1 MLPGTLHN
9 KLHGLRPYNFWEQN
23 VQASTRTASEFLGYT
38 DWQTGRKLS
47 PTVRE
52 LLVFTLL
59 LFLRLAQ
66 TSLRAAFILSS
77 PSHPMPLAHVCQAPR
92 SCTGQEEHMQVA
104 GSHQGQ
110 AHLLVTTLIL
120 EGPEGHLC
128 YGFVG
133 KERAALLKVF
143 TFPKSCGERQ
153 LRSMAN
159 SP

>member
-38 DWQTGRKLS
+38 YWQTGRKLS
-47 PTVRE
+47 PTSC
-52 LLVFTLL
+52 LHPSP
-59 LFLRLAQ
+59 FLKACSDL
-66 TSLRAAFILSS
+66 TKNCFHSLI
-77 PSHPMPLAHVCQAPR
+77 PMPLAHICQAPS
-92 SCTGQEEHMQVA
+92 SCTGQEEHTQAA
-104 GSHQGQ
+104 GSRQGQ
-110 AHLLVTTLIL
+110 AHLLVTTLIS
-120 EGPEGHLC
+120 EGPGGHLC
-128 YGFVG
+128 YGFMG

-153 LRSMAN
+153 LRSTAN